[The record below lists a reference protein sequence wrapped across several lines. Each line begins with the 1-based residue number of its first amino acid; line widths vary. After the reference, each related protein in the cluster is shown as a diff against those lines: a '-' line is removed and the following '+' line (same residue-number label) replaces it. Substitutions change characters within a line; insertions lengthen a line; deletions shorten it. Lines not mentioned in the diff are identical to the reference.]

1 MAAEGPED
9 SGSYVLHHLTNLQ
22 LDLRTMSLVSDSKAF
37 WVLNIDSVVFS
48 IVLALLLFAFF
59 MRVAKNAN
67 SGVPSGFENFIELC
81 VEFVQGQVREIYPHA
96 NSLVAPLGLTILM
109 WVLAMNA
116 MDILPVDWLP
126 YVGEHVFG
134 LSHLRIVPST
144 DVNITFGLSISIF
157 VLMYVFSFVY
167 KGPIGLGK
175 EFLTHPF
182 FIKFGP
188 SLPKN
193 ALLLI
198 PNVLFMFVNVVLR
211 LVEDIA
217 KPVSLAL
224 RLFGNLFA
232 GELIFVLIA
241 VFSSNAFD
249 HGIGGAIAF
258 GLGGA
263 LIQLAW
269 AIFHLLVIPL
279 QAFVFMILTVV
290 YLAAA
295 SQSHAEEH

>member
-1 MAAEGPED
+1 MAAEEGAHD
-9 SGSYVLHHLTNLQ
+9 SGSYVVHHLTNLK
-22 LDLRTMSLVSDSKAF
+22 LDLQTMTLNPDATGF

-48 IVLALLLFAFF
+48 ILLGALFLFAFI
-59 MRVAKNAN
+59 RVAAQAN
-67 SGVPSGFENFIELC
+67 SGVPTGIGNFVEMC
-81 VEFVQGQVREIYPHA
+81 VEFVQNQVKEVFPGA
-96 NSLVAPLGLTILM
+96 GSLVAPLGLTVFI
-109 WVLAMNA
+109 WVLLMNI

-126 YVGEHVFG
+126 YIGEHVFG

-144 DVNITFGLSISIF
+144 DVNITFGMSITIF
-157 VLMYVFSFVY
+157 VLMYIFSFVY
-167 KGPIGLGK
+167 KGPVGLAK

-182 FIKFGP
+182 YIHAKGP
-188 SLPKN
+188 A
-193 ALLLI
+193 ALANI
-198 PNVLFMFVNVVLR
+198 PLMAVNVVLR

-241 VFSSNAFD
+241 VFSSNAFN
-249 HGIGGAIAF
+249 HGVGGFVGFGIGGF
-258 GLGGA
+258 
-263 LIQLAW
+263 LIQMAW

-279 QAFVFMILTVV
+279 QAFVFMVLTIV

-295 SQSHAEEH
+295 AQSHSEEH

>member
-1 MAAEGPED
+1 
-9 SGSYVLHHLTNLQ
+9 
-22 LDLRTMSLVSDSKAF
+22 MSLVSDSKAF

-48 IVLALLLFAFF
+48 IVLAILLFLLFL
-59 MRVAKNAN
+59 RVAKNAN
-67 SGVPSGFENFIELC
+67 SGVPSGFENFIEMC
-81 VEFVQGQVREIYPHA
+81 IEFVQGQVKDIYPHA
-96 NSLVAPLGLTILM
+96 NSLVAPLGLTIFM
-109 WVLAMNA
+109 WVLAMNV
-116 MDILPVDWLP
+116 MDIVPIDWLP
-126 YVGEHVFG
+126 FIGEHVFG

-144 DVNITFGLSISIF
+144 DVNITFGMSLSIF
-157 VLMYVFSFVY
+157 VLMYVFNFVY

-175 EFLTHPF
+175 DFLTHPF
-182 FIKFGP
+182 FIKSGP
-188 SLPKN
+188 MM
-193 ALLLI
+193 LL
-198 PNVLFMFVNVVLR
+198 NVVLMPVNVILR

-241 VFSSNAFD
+241 VFSSNALD

-263 LIQLAW
+263 AIQLIW

>member
-9 SGSYVLHHLTNLQ
+9 SGSYVQHHLTNLQ
-22 LDLRTMSLVSDSKAF
+22 LDLQTISLGSNIKGF

-48 IVLALLLFAFF
+48 LVLALVLFLLFL
-59 MRVAKNAN
+59 RVARKANA
-67 SGVPSGFENFIELC
+67 GVPSGFGNFIELC
-81 VEFVQGQVREIYPHA
+81 IEFVQGQVKDIYPHA

-109 WVLAMNA
+109 WVLAMNV
-116 MDILPVDWLP
+116 MDIVPIDWLP
-126 YVGEHVFG
+126 YVSEHVFG

-144 DVNITFGLSISIF
+144 DLNITFGMSLSIF
-157 VLMYVFSFVY
+157 VLMYVFNFVY

-188 SLPKN
+188 SLAKN
-193 ALLLI
+193 ALILI
-198 PNVLFMFVNVVLR
+198 PNILFMFVNVVLR

-241 VFSSNAFD
+241 VFSSNALN
-249 HGIGGAIAF
+249 HGIGGAVAF

-295 SQSHAEEH
+295 SQSHSEEH